1 MLASALDLSRLVQQ
15 LFGKA
20 RLNIFSDV
28 LQSHA
33 FQEFEYSVK
42 ERTEHLWA
50 PPSVIAQQGE
60 RWELMVGYASVTFE

>member
-42 ERTEHLWA
+42 RTEHLLA
-50 PPSVIAQQGE
+50 QPSVIAQQGE
-60 RWELMVGYASVTFE
+60 RWDLIVGYATVSFD